1 MQMAGPPSLQLL
13 RRQDLAGKTPD
24 ILGQHARRNVSISRR
39 ARTMKWSTTMR
50 GRIIVM
56 TVAVGMLVITQSAA
70 TPGITVQK
78 NTVEIVTRCGSSSGH
93 DFYLQGGLVSPDRAG
108 WSKGRISSGQI
119 LLIHNG
125 NEPDIIFTD
134 ATKQIQSARSE
145 GATVIE
151 VQGDPPGFR
160 LILAV
165 YQGSLLQNSSDP
177 ACRSRYYRPTGLC
190 FQ

>member
-1 MQMAGPPSLQLL
+1 
-13 RRQDLAGKTPD
+13 
-24 ILGQHARRNVSISRR
+24 
-39 ARTMKWSTTMR
+39 MKWSTAMR

-56 TVAVGMLVITQSAA
+56 TVAVGMLVITQPAA
-70 TPGITVQK
+70 TPGIKVQK

-134 ATKQIQSARSE
+134 ATKQIQSARAE

-151 VQGDPPGFR
+151 VEGGPPGFR

-165 YQGSLLQNSSDP
+165 YQGNGTIEHFLFGLDEDGSGTVAWGTSRANALITKSSLYKATCQAP
-177 ACRSRYYRPTGLC
+177 
-190 FQ
+190 